1 MWGEV
6 EVWGEIRSPVLAAPS
21 FNDCIGTNSSTL
33 IIVGKEDED
42 PQAANDLCEKYKP
55 LALKIARRY
64 RGLGIA
70 NDELHSAALLGLTV
84 ASRKFDPTR
93 GAFGPHAKPWI
104 KGELTR
110 LFKPTADAMAFGRS
124 ESLNVPALG
133 DDDDSDHQR
142 DVAAPAPTIM
152 PDLSA
157 LAETDR
163 YIIQSRLCG
172 ETLAEIGKV
181 LGISSERVRQRE
193 VRARSKIKGI
203 IASECLSDLT
213 KRGEAIRLPGEHT
226 RREVDFRDREPPK
239 HTHGK
244 PKPSRRILH
253 HRAHASRLAEL
264 RGKEPLRNARG
275 PYGGPVIHG
284 WGCK

>member
-6 EVWGEIRSPVLAAPS
+6 EVWAEIRSPVLAAPS

-93 GAFGPHAKPWI
+93 GAFGPHAEPWI

-110 LFKPTADAMAFGRS
+110 LFKPTADAMAFGRV
-124 ESLNVPALG
+124 ESLDVPIAEGETQALDLQPDDREPPVLLNV
-133 DDDDSDHQR
+133 SDLTEKER
-142 DVAAPAPTIM
+142 TV
-152 PDLSA
+152 LVG
-157 LAETDR
+157 R
-163 YIIQSRLCG
+163 SRG
-172 ETLAEIGKV
+172 ETLSE
-181 LGISSERVRQRE
+181 LGSDLGVSQERVRQ
-193 VRARSKIKGI
+193 VDAKATQKARRTKGNVALACI
-203 IASECLSDLT
+203 RDLV
-213 KRGEAIRLPGEHT
+213 KRRGYRKE
-226 RREVDFRDREPPK
+226 RREVLPF
-239 HTHGK
+239 K
-244 PKPSRRILH
+244 PRNI
-253 HRAHASRLAEL
+253 RLARL
-264 RGKEPLRNARG
+264 HRS
-275 PYGGPVIHG
+275 
-284 WGCK
+284 